1 MKSPRSTLRQR
12 TTSVSQSTKKT
23 ATESV
28 LQSHTRTI
36 YTAGRPPWYN
46 TAGQQV
52 EPFVIGE
59 SFIIIN
65 CTIFGYQNLCIYNN
79 II

>member
-1 MKSPRSTLRQR
+1 MNTDQLFRFDNFYCFNLVLLKSPRSALRQR

-52 EPFVIGE
+52 EPFVIGK
-59 SFIIIN
+59 
-65 CTIFGYQNLCIYNN
+65 L
-79 II
+79 